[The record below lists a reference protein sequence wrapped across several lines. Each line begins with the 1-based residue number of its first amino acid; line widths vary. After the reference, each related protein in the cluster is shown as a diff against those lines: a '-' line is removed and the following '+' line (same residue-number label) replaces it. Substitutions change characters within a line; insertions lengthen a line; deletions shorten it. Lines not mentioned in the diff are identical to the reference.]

1 MPFNACRS
9 FTRFKPRTFV
19 GSNDWITDQSKSD
32 KSNRAIASLPGQET
46 EPEISQFGDPICG
59 YVT

>member
-1 MPFNACRS
+1 MP
-9 FTRFKPRTFV
+9 KPRTFV
-19 GSNDWITDQSKSD
+19 GSNDWITDHSKSD
-32 KSNRAIASLPGQET
+32 KSNRAIASHPGQET